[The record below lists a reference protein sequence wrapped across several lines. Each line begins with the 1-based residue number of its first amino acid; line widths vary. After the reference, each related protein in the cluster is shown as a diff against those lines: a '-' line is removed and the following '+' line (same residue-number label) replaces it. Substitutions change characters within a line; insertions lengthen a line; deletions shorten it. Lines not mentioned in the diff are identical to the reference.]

1 MNPRIQRRGGFTLI
15 ELLVVIAIIAILAS
29 LTLPAIAAVQKN
41 ARRKQAQTQ
50 IANLAGAIG
59 QYQTKYS
66 RLPSSTQTRAA
77 VSDAR
82 PDFTYGTVQDGA
94 QVFSSKGKQDYA
106 QVRNAS
112 GNAWQISNA
121 ELLTILLRES
131 RTINGQLINKGNE
144 LNPQQEVFLTVRS
157 ETGRKPDRVD
167 EVDGVYRDPFGFPYI
182 VILDLD
188 YDGRVRNPFF
198 GAPGEREFLNV
209 PVAVFSLGT
218 DGQVDFTKPAAGQT
232 AKGTVNADNLYSWK

>member
-29 LTLPAIAAVQKN
+29 LTLPAVGAVQKN
-41 ARRKQAQTQ
+41 ARRKQAQAQ

-66 RLPSSTQTRAA
+66 RLPASAQTRAA

-82 PDFTYGTVQDGA
+82 PDFIYGTVQDGV

-106 QVRNAS
+106 QVRNLS

-144 LNPQQEVFLTVRS
+144 LNPQQETFLTVRS

-182 VILDLD
+182 VVVDLD

-218 DGQVDFTKPAAGQT
+218 DGQVDFTKPASGQT

>member
-1 MNPRIQRRGGFTLI
+1 MNPRIQRRSGFTLI

-29 LTLPAIAAVQKN
+29 LTLPAIGAVQKN
-41 ARRKQAQTQ
+41 ARRKQAQAQ

-66 RLPSSTQTRAA
+66 RLPSSAQTRAA

-82 PDFTYGTVQDGA
+82 PDFIYGTVQDGV

-106 QVRNAS
+106 QVRNMS

-167 EVDGVYRDPFGFPYI
+167 EQDGVYRDPFGFPYV

-218 DGQVDFTKPAAGQT
+218 DGQVDFTKPASGQT
-232 AKGTVNADNLYSWK
+232 AKGTVNAHNLYSWK